1 MHVIKRMGLK
11 WWACKRSLRLDLC
24 FSRNRIGYLVVEH
37 EVVEY
42 DGDMG
47 SFND

>member
-1 MHVIKRMGLK
+1 MQEVLK
-11 WWACKRSLRLDLC
+11 VDLC

-42 DGDMG
+42 DGDMVMI
-47 SFND
+47 